1 MKIVYCIKSLHHAG
15 GMERVTTT
23 KANYFA
29 EQGHD
34 VTIVVTDL
42 SRREPF
48 FLLNPSIHVV
58 DLSINYDEI
67 DGTSRLRKY
76 WHLYKH
82 RKHHRK
88 LLTEYLKQAQP
99 DITISTGYHE
109 FSFLHSIK
117 DGSVK
122 VGEHHGSFGNIKKS
136 IDSLQKTTYAAL
148 WLGGRHV
155 HSHRMLLAMIACNY

>member
-1 MKIVYCIKSLHHAG
+1 
-15 GMERVTTT
+15 MERVTTT

-82 RKHHRK
+82 RQRHRK

-109 FSFLHSIK
+109 FCTLSKMVAS
-117 DGSVK
+117 
-122 VGEHHGSFGNIKKS
+122 
-136 IDSLQKTTYAAL
+136 
-148 WLGGRHV
+148 R
-155 HSHRMLLAMIACNY
+155 

>member
-48 FLLNPSIHVV
+48 FLLNPSIH
-58 DLSINYDEI
+58 E
-67 DGTSRLRKY
+67 
-76 WHLYKH
+76 
-82 RKHHRK
+82 
-88 LLTEYLKQAQP
+88 
-99 DITISTGYHE
+99 
-109 FSFLHSIK
+109 
-117 DGSVK
+117 
-122 VGEHHGSFGNIKKS
+122 
-136 IDSLQKTTYAAL
+136 
-148 WLGGRHV
+148 
-155 HSHRMLLAMIACNY
+155 